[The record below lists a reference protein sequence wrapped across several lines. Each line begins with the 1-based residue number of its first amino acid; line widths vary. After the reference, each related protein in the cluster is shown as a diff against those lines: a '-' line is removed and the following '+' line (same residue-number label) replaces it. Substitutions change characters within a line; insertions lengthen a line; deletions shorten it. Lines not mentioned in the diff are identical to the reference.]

1 MKIFDCFMY
10 FDEDLLLDIRL
21 KILND
26 HVDKFI
32 IIEAEEDHQGKKRKL
47 NFDISKFSKFKDK
60 IYYIPL
66 RKILI
71 DKTIKIKKN
80 WDKAHLRD
88 QSMRNEI
95 SNYLVDADDNDWIII
110 SDLDEIPNPYKIKE
124 FKSKNKF
131 AFFEQNFFYYKFN
144 VLNISQPFWYGSRIC
159 VKKHLKSPQWLRNI
173 KIKKRN
179 VIKRYL
185 FGMNYQILKNGGWH
199 FSNLKTPKELIK
211 KITSFAHGEFNKP
224 ELINEKLI
232 EKKIDN
238 LEDIFDRNVQYKK
251 IDIKNNNFPEYLIKN
266 YKKYSDWFI

>member
-21 KILND
+21 NILND
-26 HVDKFI
+26 YIDKFI

-47 NFDISKFSKFKDK
+47 NFDISKFAKFEDK
-60 IYYIPL
+60 INYIPL
-66 RKILI
+66 KKIYI
-71 DKTIKIKKN
+71 DESIKIKKN

-95 SNYLVDADDNDWIII
+95 NRHLVDADINDWIII
-110 SDLDEIPNPYKIKE
+110 SDLDEIPNPHKIKE
-124 FKSKNKF
+124 FQPSKKY

-159 VKKHLKSPQWLRNI
+159 VKKYLKSPQWLRNI

-179 VIKRYL
+179 FIKRYL

-211 KITSFAHGEFNKP
+211 KITSFCHGEFNKS
-224 ELINEKLI
+224 EFTNEKLI
-232 EKKIDN
+232 EKKITN
-238 LEDIFDRNVQYKK
+238 LEDIFDRNVKYKK
-251 IDIKNNNFPEYLIKN
+251 VLLDNSFPDFLIKN
-266 YKKYSDWFI
+266 QKFYKNWIL